1 MQATSS
7 QVILP
12 SSSAGSQPVIDTFEA
27 PQAFRDMVLPIIQPS
42 SQDAPRAQT
51 LEGRRRRG
59 KRRLSR

>member
-12 SSSAGSQPVIDTFEA
+12 ASSAGSVSLIDTFEA

-51 LEGRRRRG
+51 LEGRRRG